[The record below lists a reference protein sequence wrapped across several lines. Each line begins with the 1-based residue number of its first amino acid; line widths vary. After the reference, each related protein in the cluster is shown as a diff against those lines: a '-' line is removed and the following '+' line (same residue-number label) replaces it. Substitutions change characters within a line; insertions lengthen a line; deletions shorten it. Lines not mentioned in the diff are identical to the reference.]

1 MMSGIVSFAEIE
13 KLINELKESFNETID
28 GVVKSINESFEKLK
42 SDVEDLRKRVEDLE
56 KTVVKVEAFS
66 DDEAKAIGEAFT
78 DVNRYLGYALAELGK
93 SGFGAETVFDAKK
106 GVLSV
111 KLYKYSTLA
120 GKQ

>member
-1 MMSGIVSFAEIE
+1 MMSGIVSFGEIE
-13 KLINELKESFNETID
+13 KLINELKESFNQTID

-42 SDVEDLRKRVEDLE
+42 SDVEGLRKRVEDLE
-56 KTVVKVEAFS
+56 KVTVKVEVFT
-66 DDEAKAIGEAFT
+66 DEESKAIGEAFS

-93 SGFGAETVFDAKK
+93 RNFAGEVTFDAKK